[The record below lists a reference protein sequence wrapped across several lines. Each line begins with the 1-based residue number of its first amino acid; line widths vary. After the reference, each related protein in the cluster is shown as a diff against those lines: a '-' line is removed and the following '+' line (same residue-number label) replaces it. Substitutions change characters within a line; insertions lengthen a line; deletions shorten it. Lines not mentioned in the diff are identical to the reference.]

1 MKIFGIQTLKS
12 WQKKN
17 NGRLSIIRKIYSI
30 FEDLQAI
37 DGLYIETKTITEN
50 MKTDIEIARSVKMRR
65 ITDIAESI
73 GIPEDKIDQYGRYM
87 AKVSRSLID
96 EEKIAKSKLIL
107 VTAITAT
114 KAGIGK
120 TTVSV
125 GLALG
130 LNKIGKNAI
139 VALRE
144 PSLGPCFG
152 MKGGAAG
159 GGYAQVIPMEKI
171 NLHFTGD
178 FHAVTSAH
186 NMISALM
193 DNYIYQH
200 QAEGFALKEV
210 IWKRVLDVNDR
221 SLRNIVT
228 GLGPRTNG
236 LTAES
241 GFDITPASEL
251 MAILCLS
258 TDLEDMRRRIDNIL
272 LGYTFDD
279 KPFMVKDLGVTGAI
293 LVLLKTAFKPN
304 LVQTTEGTPAFI
316 HGGPFANIAHG
327 CNSIVATKTAMSFG
341 EYVITEAGFGADL
354 GAEKFFNIKCRK
366 SGLKPELTVL
376 VATLNG
382 LKMHGGT
389 PLEDIQKPDAEGVKR
404 GFANLDRHI
413 QNLKD
418 FGQSVVVSF
427 NKYAS
432 DTDEEINLV
441 KEHCAELGVPF
452 ALNNAWAEGGEGA
465 RELAQLV
472 VDTIENNPSGPVKFT
487 YSDDQC
493 ITAKIE
499 TIAKSLYRASSVTY
513 SAVARRKIAAAE
525 KMGFGHFP
533 VCIAKTQYSFSQD
546 PKLYGAPEGF
556 RFDIK
561 DIVINTG
568 SEMIVAI
575 AGDIIRMPGLPKVPQ
590 ANKIDIINGVIEGL
604 S

>member
-1 MKIFGIQTLKS
+1 MQLKYY
-12 WQKKN
+12 KD
-17 NGRLSIIRKIYSI
+17 Y
-30 FEDLQAI
+30 
-37 DGLYIETKTITEN
+37 

-65 ITDIAESI
+65 ITEIAESI
-73 GIPEDKIDQYGRYM
+73 GIPEEKIDQYGRYM

-159 GGYAQVIPMEKI
+159 GGYAQVLPMEKI

-279 KPFMVKDLGVTGAI
+279 QPFMVKDLGVTGAI

-341 EYVITEAGFGADL
+341 DYVITESGFGADL

-389 PLEDIQKPDAEGVKR
+389 PLEDIHKPDAEGVKR

-413 QNLKD
+413 RNLQD

-432 DTDEEINLV
+432 DTEEEINLV
-441 KEHCAELGVPF
+441 KEHCAEMGVPF

-465 RELAQLV
+465 KELAQLV

-487 YSDDQC
+487 YRDDQK
-493 ITAKIE
+493 ITEKIE
-499 TIAKSLYRASSVTY
+499 TIAKNLYRASSVTY
-513 SAVARRKIAAAE
+513 SAVARKKLVAAE

-590 ANKIDIINGVIEGL
+590 AVKIDIVDGVIEGL